1 MKILITTDWYEPVI
15 NGVVTSVVNL
25 SNELKKRGHE
35 VKILTL
41 SRNHHTYIVGDV
53 IYAASVGAGKIYPE
67 ARLKMPVI
75 KAVIDKLI
83 EWKPDV
89 IHSQCE
95 FSTFFMAKKIADETN
110 APIVHT
116 YHTIYE
122 DYTHYFSPNA
132 AWGRKVVQKLTR
144 MLSSRVDAMIAPS
157 RKIEDVLEKYD
168 VLCPVEVIPSGID
181 MNKFGKYI
189 GTDSRHRIREQ
200 YGLSD
205 DQTVL
210 LYVGRLAKEKNI
222 QEILRCQKRVHGYGT
237 ILMIV
242 GDGPYRAEVE
252 EQVRALGISESVI
265 FTGMIEPD
273 KVAEYYQ
280 VGDFF
285 VSASTS
291 ETQGLTYVEAL
302 AAGVPLLCR
311 EDPCLVDVV
320 DPGKNGWKFTDE
332 ETFETALV
340 KWLDMSPALRHQLRR
355 NAVQSADEFS
365 TRTFVDRVETL
376 YVSVCELR
384 AMGLGLARNFMGKYK
399 LCI

>member
-25 SNELKKRGHE
+25 AKELKERGHD

-41 SRNHHTYIVGDV
+41 SRNHHTYIDGDV
-53 IYAASVGAGKIYPE
+53 IYAASIGAGKIYPE

-75 KAVIDKLI
+75 KAAIDKLI
-83 EWKPDV
+83 EWNPDV

-116 YHTIYE
+116 YHTVYE

-144 MLSSRVDAMIAPS
+144 VLSSRVDAMIAPS
-157 RKIEDVLEKYD
+157 RKIEDVLEKYE
-168 VLCPVEVIPSGID
+168 VECPVEVIPSGID
-181 MNKFGKYI
+181 TDKFGRYI
-189 GTDSRHRIREQ
+189 GTDSRHRIRKQ

-210 LYVGRLAKEKNI
+210 LYVGRLAKEKNVE
-222 QEILRCQKRVHGYGT
+222 EILSCQKRVSGYGT
-237 ILMIV
+237 TLMIV
-242 GDGPYRAEVE
+242 GDGPYRAEIE
-252 EQVRALGISESVI
+252 EQVKERGLEDSVI
-265 FTGMIEPD
+265 FTGMIAPD

-280 VGDFF
+280 AGDFF

-302 AAGVPLLCR
+302 AAGIPLLCK

-320 DPGKNGWKFTDE
+320 DSGNNGWEFTDE
-332 ETFETALV
+332 GSFENAFV
-340 KWLDMSPALRHQLRR
+340 KWLEMGESDRKKLREC
-355 NAVQSADEFS
+355 AVQSADKFS
-365 TRTFVDRVETL
+365 TRTFADRVEQL
-376 YVSVCELR
+376 YMNSLVVVGITREKIQNYL
-384 AMGLGLARNFMGKYK
+384 
-399 LCI
+399 

>member
-41 SRNHHTYIVGDV
+41 SRNHHTYTDGDV
-53 IYAASVGAGKIYPE
+53 IYAASIGAGKIYPE

-75 KAVIDKLI
+75 KAVIDKII

-116 YHTIYE
+116 YHTVYE
-122 DYTHYFSPNA
+122 DYTHYFLPNA
-132 AWGRKVVQKLTR
+132 TWGRKVVQKLTR
-144 MLSSRVDAMIAPS
+144 MLSARVDAMIAPS
-157 RKIEDVLEKYD
+157 RKIEDVLEKYN

-181 MNKFGKYI
+181 TDKFGKYI
-189 GTDSRHRIREQ
+189 GTDSRYRIRQQ
-200 YGLSD
+200 YGLSK

-210 LYVGRLAKEKNI
+210 LYVGRLAKEKNTL
-222 QEILRCQKRVHGYGT
+222 EILRCQKSVSRYGT
-237 ILMIV
+237 ALMII
-242 GDGPYRAEVE
+242 GDGPYRAEIE
-252 EQVRALGISESVI
+252 EQVKELGISDSVI

-280 VGDFF
+280 AGDFF

-302 AAGVPLLCR
+302 AAGIPLLCR
-311 EDPCLVDVV
+311 EDPCLIDVV
-320 DPGKNGWKFTDE
+320 DSGKNGWEFTDE
-332 ETFETALV
+332 EAFENALV
-340 KWLDMSPALRHQLRR
+340 KWLDMSAASRQQLRR
-355 NAVQSADEFS
+355 NAVQSADKFS
-365 TRTFVDRVETL
+365 TRTFADRVEKL
-376 YVSVCELR
+376 YMNVCELR
-384 AMGLGLARNFMGKYK
+384 ELVLRA
-399 LCI
+399 C

>member
-41 SRNHHTYIVGDV
+41 SRNHHTYTDGDV
-53 IYAASVGAGKIYPE
+53 IYAASIGAGKIYPE

-75 KAVIDKLI
+75 KAVIDKII

-116 YHTIYE
+116 YHTVYE

-132 AWGRKVVQKLTR
+132 TWGRKVVQKLTR
-144 MLSSRVDAMIAPS
+144 MLSARVDAMIAPS
-157 RKIEDVLEKYD
+157 RKIEDVLEKYN

-181 MNKFGKYI
+181 TDKFGKYI
-189 GTDSRHRIREQ
+189 GTDSRYRIRQQ
-200 YGLSD
+200 YGLSK

-210 LYVGRLAKEKNI
+210 LYVGRLAKEKNTL
-222 QEILRCQKRVHGYGT
+222 EILRCQKSVSRYGT
-237 ILMIV
+237 ALMII
-242 GDGPYRAEVE
+242 GDGPYRAEIE
-252 EQVRALGISESVI
+252 EQVKELGISDSVI

-280 VGDFF
+280 AGDFF

-302 AAGVPLLCR
+302 AAGIPLLCR
-311 EDPCLVDVV
+311 EDPCLIDVV
-320 DPGKNGWKFTDE
+320 DSGKN
-332 ETFETALV
+332 
-340 KWLDMSPALRHQLRR
+340 
-355 NAVQSADEFS
+355 
-365 TRTFVDRVETL
+365 
-376 YVSVCELR
+376 
-384 AMGLGLARNFMGKYK
+384 
-399 LCI
+399 

>member
-25 SNELKKRGHE
+25 AKELKERGHD

-41 SRNHHTYIVGDV
+41 SRNHHTYIDGDV
-53 IYAASVGAGKIYPE
+53 IYAASIGAGKIYPE

-75 KAVIDKLI
+75 KAVIDKLV
-83 EWKPDV
+83 EWNPDV

-116 YHTIYE
+116 YHTVYE

-157 RKIEDVLEKYD
+157 RKIEDVLEKYE
-168 VLCPVEVIPSGID
+168 VECPVEVIPSGID
-181 MNKFGKYI
+181 TDKFGRYI
-189 GTDSRHRIREQ
+189 GTDSRHRIRKQ

-205 DQTVL
+205 GQTVL
-210 LYVGRLAKEKNI
+210 LYVGRLAKEKNVE
-222 QEILRCQKRVHGYGT
+222 EILRCQKRVSGYGT
-237 ILMIV
+237 TLMIV
-242 GDGPYRAEVE
+242 GDGPYRAEIE
-252 EQVRALGISESVI
+252 EQVKELGLEDSVI
-265 FTGMIEPD
+265 FTGMIDPD

-280 VGDFF
+280 AGDFF

-302 AAGVPLLCR
+302 AAGIPLLCK

-320 DPGKNGWKFTDE
+320 DSGKNGWEFTDE
-332 ETFETALV
+332 ESFENAFV
-340 KWLDMSPALRHQLRR
+340 KWLEMGESDRKKLREC
-355 NAVQSADEFS
+355 AVQSADKFS
-365 TRTFVDRVETL
+365 TRTFADRVEQL
-376 YVSVCELR
+376 YMNSLVVVGITREKIQNYL
-384 AMGLGLARNFMGKYK
+384 
-399 LCI
+399 

>member
-67 ARLKMPVI
+67 ARLKMPII

-222 QEILRCQKRVHGYGT
+222 QEILRCQKRVRRYGT

-242 GDGPYRAEVE
+242 GDGPYRAEIE
-252 EQVRALGISESVI
+252 EQVNELGISESVI

-384 AMGLGLARNFMGKYK
+384 AMVLRA
-399 LCI
+399 C

>member
-25 SNELKKRGHE
+25 AKELKEREHD

-41 SRNHHTYIVGDV
+41 SRNHHTYIDGDV
-53 IYAASVGAGKIYPE
+53 IYAASIGAGKIYPE

-75 KAVIDKLI
+75 KAVIDKLV
-83 EWKPDV
+83 EWNPDV

-116 YHTIYE
+116 YHTVYE

-157 RKIEDVLEKYD
+157 RKIEEVLEKYE
-168 VLCPVEVIPSGID
+168 VECPVEVIPSGID
-181 MNKFGKYI
+181 TDKFGRCI
-189 GTDSRHRIREQ
+189 GTDSRHRIRKQ

-210 LYVGRLAKEKNI
+210 LYVGRLAKEKNVE
-222 QEILRCQKRVHGYGT
+222 EILRCQKRVSGYGT
-237 ILMIV
+237 TLMIV
-242 GDGPYRAEVE
+242 GDGPYRTEIE
-252 EQVRALGISESVI
+252 EQVKELGIEDGVI
-265 FTGMIEPD
+265 FTGMIAPD

-280 VGDFF
+280 AGDFF

-302 AAGVPLLCR
+302 AAGIPLICK

-320 DPGKNGWKFTDE
+320 DSGKNGWKFTDE
-332 ETFETALV
+332 ESFENAFV
-340 KWLDMSPALRHQLRR
+340 KWLEMGESDRKKLREC
-355 NAVQSADEFS
+355 AVQSADKFS
-365 TRTFVDRVETL
+365 TRTFADRVEQL
-376 YVSVCELR
+376 YMNVCELR
-384 AMGLGLARNFMGKYK
+384 ELVLKA
-399 LCI
+399 C

>member
-1 MKILITTDWYEPVI
+1 M
-15 NGVVTSVVNL
+15 
-25 SNELKKRGHE
+25 
-35 VKILTL
+35 
-41 SRNHHTYIVGDV
+41 
-53 IYAASVGAGKIYPE
+53 IYAASLGAGKIYPE

-83 EWKPDV
+83 EWRPDI

-116 YHTIYE
+116 YHTVYE

-144 MLSSRVDAMIAPS
+144 MLSARVDAMIAPS

-181 MNKFGKYI
+181 TDKFGKYI

-222 QEILRCQKRVHGYGT
+222 LEILRCQKRVSKYGT

-242 GDGPYRAEVE
+242 GDGPYRAEIE
-252 EQVRALGISESVI
+252 SQVKELGISDSVI

-280 VGDFF
+280 AGDFF

-302 AAGVPLLCR
+302 AAGIPLLCR
-311 EDPCLVDVV
+311 EDPCLAGVV
-320 DPGKNGWKFTDE
+320 DNGKNGWKFTDE
-332 ETFETALV
+332 ESFENVLT
-340 KWLDMSPALRHQLRR
+340 KWLDMSVASRQQLRQ
-355 NAVQSADEFS
+355 NAVQSADKFS
-365 TRTFVDRVETL
+365 TRTFADRVEKL
-376 YVSVCELR
+376 YENVCELR
-384 AMGLGLARNFMGKYK
+384 EMVLRA
-399 LCI
+399 C

>member
-1 MKILITTDWYEPVI
+1 MI
-15 NGVVTSVVNL
+15 SVVNL
-25 SNELKKRGHE
+25 SRELKARGHE

-41 SRNHHTYIVGDV
+41 SRNHHTYIDGDV
-53 IYAASVGAGKIYPE
+53 IYAASIGAGKIYPE

-144 MLSSRVDAMIAPS
+144 MLSSRVEAMIAPS

-181 MNKFGKYI
+181 TDKFGKYI
-189 GTDSRHRIREQ
+189 ETDGRYRIRQQ
-200 YGLSD
+200 YGLSKE
-205 DQTVL
+205 QTVL
-210 LYVGRLAKEKNI
+210 LYVGRLAKEKNTL
-222 QEILRCQKRVHGYGT
+222 EILRCQKRVSRYGT

-242 GDGPYRAEVE
+242 GDGPYRSEIE
-252 EQVRALGISESVI
+252 EQVRELEISESVI

-280 VGDFF
+280 AGDFF

-302 AAGVPLLCR
+302 AAGIPLLCR
-311 EDPCLVDVV
+311 EDPCLIDVV
-320 DPGKNGWKFTDE
+320 DNGKNGWEFTDE
-332 ETFETALV
+332 ETFENALV
-340 KWLDMSPALRHQLRR
+340 KWLDMSSASRQQLRR
-355 NAVQSADEFS
+355 NAAQSADKFS
-365 TRTFVDRVETL
+365 TTTFVDRVEKL
-376 YVSVCELR
+376 YMNVCELQALVLR
-384 AMGLGLARNFMGKYK
+384 A
-399 LCI
+399 C

>member
-41 SRNHHTYIVGDV
+41 SRSHHTYAEGDV
-53 IYAASVGAGKIYPE
+53 IYAASIGAGKIYPE

-116 YHTIYE
+116 YHTVYE

-144 MLSSRVDAMIAPS
+144 MLSSRVEAMIAPS

-181 MNKFGKYI
+181 TDKFGKYI
-189 GTDSRHRIREQ
+189 ETDGRYRIRQQ
-200 YGLSD
+200 YGLSKE
-205 DQTVL
+205 QTVL
-210 LYVGRLAKEKNI
+210 LYVGRLAKEKNTL
-222 QEILRCQKRVHGYGT
+222 EILRCQKRVSRYGT

-242 GDGPYRAEVE
+242 GDGPYRSEIE
-252 EQVRALGISESVI
+252 EQVRELEISESVI

-280 VGDFF
+280 AGDFF

-302 AAGVPLLCR
+302 AAGIPLLCR
-311 EDPCLVDVV
+311 EDPCLIDVV
-320 DPGKNGWKFTDE
+320 DNGKNGWEFTDE
-332 ETFETALV
+332 ETFENALV
-340 KWLDMSPALRHQLRR
+340 KWLDMSAASRQQLRR
-355 NAVQSADEFS
+355 NAVQSADKFS
-365 TRTFVDRVETL
+365 TAIFADRVEKL
-376 YVSVCELR
+376 YMNVCELQALVLR
-384 AMGLGLARNFMGKYK
+384 V
-399 LCI
+399 C

>member
-41 SRNHHTYIVGDV
+41 SRNHHTYTDGDV
-53 IYAASVGAGKIYPE
+53 IYAASIGAGKIYPE

-75 KAVIDKLI
+75 KAVIDKII

-116 YHTIYE
+116 YHTVYG

-132 AWGRKVVQKLTR
+132 TWGRKVVQKLTR
-144 MLSSRVDAMIAPS
+144 MLSARVDAMIAPS
-157 RKIEDVLEKYD
+157 RKIEDVLEKYN

-181 MNKFGKYI
+181 TDKFGKYI
-189 GTDSRHRIREQ
+189 GTDSRYRIRQQ
-200 YGLSD
+200 YGLSK

-210 LYVGRLAKEKNI
+210 LYVGRLAKEKNTL
-222 QEILRCQKRVHGYGT
+222 EILRCQKRVSRYGT
-237 ILMIV
+237 ALMII
-242 GDGPYRAEVE
+242 GDGPYRAEIE
-252 EQVRALGISESVI
+252 EQVKELGISDSVI

-280 VGDFF
+280 AGDFF

-302 AAGVPLLCR
+302 AAGIPLLCR
-311 EDPCLVDVV
+311 EDPCLIDVV
-320 DPGKNGWKFTDE
+320 DSGKNGWEFTDE
-332 ETFETALV
+332 EAFENALV
-340 KWLDMSPALRHQLRR
+340 KWLDMSAASRQQLRR
-355 NAVQSADEFS
+355 NAVQSADKFS
-365 TRTFVDRVETL
+365 TRTFVDRVEKL

-384 AMGLGLARNFMGKYK
+384 ALVRKA
-399 LCI
+399 C

>member
-210 LYVGRLAKEKNI
+210 LYVGRLA
-222 QEILRCQKRVHGYGT
+222 
-237 ILMIV
+237 
-242 GDGPYRAEVE
+242 AEVE

-365 TRTFVDRVETL
+365 TSTFADRVEKL
-376 YVSVCELR
+376 YMNVCELQALVLR
-384 AMGLGLARNFMGKYK
+384 A
-399 LCI
+399 C

>member
-41 SRNHHTYIVGDV
+41 SRNHHTYTDGDV
-53 IYAASVGAGKIYPE
+53 IYAASIGAGKIYPE

-75 KAVIDKLI
+75 KAVIDKII

-116 YHTIYE
+116 YHTVYE
-122 DYTHYFSPNA
+122 DYTHYFLPNA
-132 AWGRKVVQKLTR
+132 TWGRKVVQKLTR
-144 MLSSRVDAMIAPS
+144 MLSARVDAMIAPS
-157 RKIEDVLEKYD
+157 RKIEDVLEKYN

-181 MNKFGKYI
+181 TDKFGKYI
-189 GTDSRHRIREQ
+189 GTDSRYRIRQQ
-200 YGLSD
+200 YGLSK

-210 LYVGRLAKEKNI
+210 LYVGRLAKEKNTL
-222 QEILRCQKRVHGYGT
+222 EILRCQKSVSRYGT
-237 ILMIV
+237 ALMII
-242 GDGPYRAEVE
+242 GDGPYRAEIE
-252 EQVRALGISESVI
+252 EQGKELGISDSVI

-280 VGDFF
+280 AGDFF

-302 AAGVPLLCR
+302 AAGIPLLCR
-311 EDPCLVDVV
+311 EDPCLIDVV
-320 DPGKNGWKFTDE
+320 DSGKNGWEFTDE
-332 ETFETALV
+332 EAFENALV
-340 KWLDMSPALRHQLRR
+340 KWLDMSAASRQQLRR
-355 NAVQSADEFS
+355 NAVQSADKFS
-365 TRTFVDRVETL
+365 TRTFADRVEKL
-376 YVSVCELR
+376 YMNVCELR
-384 AMGLGLARNFMGKYK
+384 ELVLRA
-399 LCI
+399 C

>member
-1 MKILITTDWYEPVI
+1 M
-15 NGVVTSVVNL
+15 
-25 SNELKKRGHE
+25 
-35 VKILTL
+35 
-41 SRNHHTYIVGDV
+41 
-53 IYAASVGAGKIYPE
+53 IYAASLGAGKIYPE

-83 EWKPDV
+83 EWRPDI

-95 FSTFFMAKKIADETN
+95 FSTFFMAKKIADETD

-116 YHTIYE
+116 YHTVYE

-144 MLSSRVDAMIAPS
+144 MLSARVDAMIAPS

-181 MNKFGKYI
+181 TDKFGKYI

-222 QEILRCQKRVHGYGT
+222 LEILRCQKKVCGYGT
-237 ILMIV
+237 TLMIV
-242 GDGPYRAEVE
+242 GDGPYRAEIE
-252 EQVRALGISESVI
+252 SQVKELGISDSVI

-280 VGDFF
+280 AGDFF

-302 AAGVPLLCR
+302 AAGIPLLCR
-311 EDPCLVDVV
+311 EDPCLAGVV
-320 DPGKNGWKFTDE
+320 DNGKNGWKFTDE
-332 ETFETALV
+332 ESFENALT
-340 KWLDMSPALRHQLRR
+340 KWLDMSAASRQQLRQ
-355 NAVQSADEFS
+355 NAVQSADKFS
-365 TRTFVDRVETL
+365 TRTFADRVEKL
-376 YVSVCELR
+376 YENVCELR
-384 AMGLGLARNFMGKYK
+384 EMVLRA
-399 LCI
+399 C

>member
-15 NGVVTSVVNL
+15 NGVVISVVNL
-25 SNELKKRGHE
+25 SRELKARGHE

-41 SRNHHTYIVGDV
+41 SRNHHTYIDGDV
-53 IYAASVGAGKIYPE
+53 IYAASIGAGKIYPE

-95 FSTFFMAKKIADETN
+95 LSTFFMAKKIADETN

-144 MLSSRVDAMIAPS
+144 MLSSRVEAMIAPS

-181 MNKFGKYI
+181 TDKFGKYI
-189 GTDSRHRIREQ
+189 ETDGRYRIRQQ
-200 YGLSD
+200 YGLSKE
-205 DQTVL
+205 QTVL
-210 LYVGRLAKEKNI
+210 LYVGRLAKEKNTL
-222 QEILRCQKRVHGYGT
+222 EILRCQKRVSRYGT

-242 GDGPYRAEVE
+242 GDGPYRSEIE
-252 EQVRALGISESVI
+252 EQVRELEISESVI

-280 VGDFF
+280 AGDFF

-302 AAGVPLLCR
+302 AAGIPLLCR
-311 EDPCLVDVV
+311 EDPCLIDVV
-320 DPGKNGWKFTDE
+320 DNGKNGWEFTDE
-332 ETFETALV
+332 ETFENALV
-340 KWLDMSPALRHQLRR
+340 KWLDMSAASRQQLRR
-355 NAVQSADEFS
+355 NAVQSADKFS
-365 TRTFVDRVETL
+365 TAIFADRVEKL
-376 YVSVCELR
+376 YMNVCELQALVLR
-384 AMGLGLARNFMGKYK
+384 A
-399 LCI
+399 C

>member
-41 SRNHHTYIVGDV
+41 SRSHHTYAEGDV
-53 IYAASVGAGKIYPE
+53 IYAASIGAGKIYPE

-116 YHTIYE
+116 YHTVYE

-144 MLSSRVDAMIAPS
+144 MLSSRVEAMIAPS

-181 MNKFGKYI
+181 TDKFGKYI
-189 GTDSRHRIREQ
+189 ETDGRYRIRQQ
-200 YGLSD
+200 YGLSKE
-205 DQTVL
+205 QTVL
-210 LYVGRLAKEKNI
+210 LYVGRLAKEKNT
-222 QEILRCQKRVHGYGT
+222 LKRVSRYGT

-242 GDGPYRAEVE
+242 GDGPYRAEIE
-252 EQVRALGISESVI
+252 EQVRELEISESVI

-280 VGDFF
+280 AGDFF

-302 AAGVPLLCR
+302 AAGIPLLCR
-311 EDPCLVDVV
+311 EDPCLIDVV
-320 DPGKNGWKFTDE
+320 DNGKNGWEFTDE
-332 ETFETALV
+332 ETFENALV
-340 KWLDMSPALRHQLRR
+340 KWLDMSAASRQQLRR
-355 NAVQSADEFS
+355 NAVQSADKFS
-365 TRTFVDRVETL
+365 TAIFADRVEKL
-376 YVSVCELR
+376 YMNVCELQALVLR
-384 AMGLGLARNFMGKYK
+384 V
-399 LCI
+399 C

>member
-1 MKILITTDWYEPVI
+1 MKILITTDWYQPVI

-25 SNELKKRGHE
+25 SDELRQRGHE

-41 SRNHHTYIVGDV
+41 SRNHHTYIDGDV
-53 IYAASVGAGKIYPE
+53 IYTASLGAGKIYPE

-75 KAVIDKLI
+75 KAVIDRLI
-83 EWKPDV
+83 EWHPDI

-95 FSTFFMAKKIADETN
+95 FSTFFMAKKIADETQ

-116 YHTIYE
+116 YHTVYE

-157 RKIEDVLEKYD
+157 SKIEDVLDRYE
-168 VLCPVEVIPSGID
+168 VLCPVDVIPSGID
-181 MNKFGKYI
+181 TDKFGKYI
-189 GTDSRHRIREQ
+189 RTDTRHRIRQQ

-210 LYVGRLAKEKNI
+210 LYVGRLAKEKNVD
-222 QEILRCQKRVHGYGT
+222 EVLRCQKRVSRYGT
-237 ILMIV
+237 VLMIV
-242 GDGPYRAEVE
+242 GDGPYREEIE
-252 EQVRALGISESVI
+252 EQVRELGISDSVI

-273 KVAEYYQ
+273 RVAEYYQ
-280 VGDFF
+280 AGDFF

-302 AAGVPLLCR
+302 AAGIPLLCK
-311 EDPCLVDVV
+311 EDPCLTDVV
-320 DPGKNGWKFTDE
+320 DNGKNGWEFADE
-332 ETFETALV
+332 ETFEDILSE
-340 KWLDMSPALRHQLRR
+340 WLEMSEPERQQLRK
-355 NAVQSADEFS
+355 NAVKSADKFS
-365 TRTFVDRVETL
+365 TRTFADRVEQL
-376 YVSVCELR
+376 YMNVCELR
-384 AMGLGLARNFMGKYK
+384 ELVLRA
-399 LCI
+399 C

>member
-1 MKILITTDWYEPVI
+1 
-15 NGVVTSVVNL
+15 
-25 SNELKKRGHE
+25 
-35 VKILTL
+35 
-41 SRNHHTYIVGDV
+41 
-53 IYAASVGAGKIYPE
+53 
-67 ARLKMPVI
+67 
-75 KAVIDKLI
+75 
-83 EWKPDV
+83 
-89 IHSQCE
+89 
-95 FSTFFMAKKIADETN
+95 MAKKIADETD

-116 YHTIYE
+116 YHTVYE

-144 MLSSRVDAMIAPS
+144 MLSARVDAMIAPS

-181 MNKFGKYI
+181 TDKFGKYI

-222 QEILRCQKRVHGYGT
+222 LEILRCQKRVRRYGT
-237 ILMIV
+237 TFMIV
-242 GDGPYRAEVE
+242 GDGPYRAEIE
-252 EQVRALGISESVI
+252 SQVKELGISDSVI

-280 VGDFF
+280 AGDFF

-302 AAGVPLLCR
+302 AAGIPLLCR
-311 EDPCLVDVV
+311 EDPCLAGVV
-320 DPGKNGWKFTDE
+320 DNGKNGWKFTDE
-332 ETFETALV
+332 ESFENALT
-340 KWLDMSPALRHQLRR
+340 KWLDMSAASRQQLRQ
-355 NAVQSADEFS
+355 NAVQSADKFS
-365 TRTFVDRVETL
+365 TRTFADRVEKL
-376 YVSVCELR
+376 YENVCELR
-384 AMGLGLARNFMGKYK
+384 EKVLSA
-399 LCI
+399 C

>member
-168 VLCPVEVIPSGID
+168 VLCPV
-181 MNKFGKYI
+181 
-189 GTDSRHRIREQ
+189 
-200 YGLSD
+200 
-205 DQTVL
+205 
-210 LYVGRLAKEKNI
+210 
-222 QEILRCQKRVHGYGT
+222 
-237 ILMIV
+237 
-242 GDGPYRAEVE
+242 
-252 EQVRALGISESVI
+252 
-265 FTGMIEPD
+265 
-273 KVAEYYQ
+273 
-280 VGDFF
+280 
-285 VSASTS
+285 
-291 ETQGLTYVEAL
+291 
-302 AAGVPLLCR
+302 
-311 EDPCLVDVV
+311 
-320 DPGKNGWKFTDE
+320 
-332 ETFETALV
+332 
-340 KWLDMSPALRHQLRR
+340 
-355 NAVQSADEFS
+355 
-365 TRTFVDRVETL
+365 
-376 YVSVCELR
+376 
-384 AMGLGLARNFMGKYK
+384 
-399 LCI
+399 

>member
-1 MKILITTDWYEPVI
+1 
-15 NGVVTSVVNL
+15 
-25 SNELKKRGHE
+25 
-35 VKILTL
+35 
-41 SRNHHTYIVGDV
+41 
-53 IYAASVGAGKIYPE
+53 
-67 ARLKMPVI
+67 MPVI

-365 TRTFVDRVETL
+365 TSTFADRVEKL
-376 YVSVCELR
+376 YMNVCELQALVLR
-384 AMGLGLARNFMGKYK
+384 APAQAGLGT
-399 LCI
+399 

>member
-41 SRNHHTYIVGDV
+41 SRNHHTYTDGDV
-53 IYAASVGAGKIYPE
+53 IYAASIGAGKIYPE

-75 KAVIDKLI
+75 KAVIDKII

-116 YHTIYE
+116 YHTVYE
-122 DYTHYFSPNA
+122 DYTHYFSPNTT
-132 AWGRKVVQKLTR
+132 WGRKVVQKLTR
-144 MLSSRVDAMIAPS
+144 MLSARVDAMIAPS
-157 RKIEDVLEKYD
+157 RKIEDVLEKYN

-181 MNKFGKYI
+181 TDKFGKYI
-189 GTDSRHRIREQ
+189 GTDSRYRIRQQ
-200 YGLSD
+200 YGLSK

-210 LYVGRLAKEKNI
+210 LYVGRLAKEKNTL
-222 QEILRCQKRVHGYGT
+222 EILRCQKSVSRYGT
-237 ILMIV
+237 ALMII
-242 GDGPYRAEVE
+242 GDGPYRAEIE
-252 EQVRALGISESVI
+252 EQVKELGISDSVI

-280 VGDFF
+280 AGDFF

-302 AAGVPLLCR
+302 AAGIPLLCR
-311 EDPCLVDVV
+311 EDPCLIDVV
-320 DPGKNGWKFTDE
+320 DSGKNGWEFTDE
-332 ETFETALV
+332 EAFENALV
-340 KWLDMSPALRHQLRR
+340 KWLDMSAASRQQLRR
-355 NAVQSADEFS
+355 NAVQSADKFS
-365 TRTFVDRVETL
+365 TRTFADRVEKL
-376 YVSVCELR
+376 YMNVCELR
-384 AMGLGLARNFMGKYK
+384 ELVLRA
-399 LCI
+399 C

>member
-25 SNELKKRGHE
+25 AKELKERGHD

-41 SRNHHTYIVGDV
+41 SRNHHTYIDGDV
-53 IYAASVGAGKIYPE
+53 IYAASIGAGKIYPE

-75 KAVIDKLI
+75 KAVIDKLV
-83 EWKPDV
+83 EWNPDV

-116 YHTIYE
+116 YHTVYE

-132 AWGRKVVQKLTR
+132 VWGRKVVQKLTR

-157 RKIEDVLEKYD
+157 RKIEDVLEKYE
-168 VLCPVEVIPSGID
+168 VECPVEVIPSGID
-181 MNKFGKYI
+181 TVKFGRYI
-189 GTDSRHRIREQ
+189 GTDSRHRIRKQ

-210 LYVGRLAKEKNI
+210 LYVGRLAKEKNVE
-222 QEILRCQKRVHGYGT
+222 EILSCQKRVSRYVT
-237 ILMIV
+237 TLMIV
-242 GDGPYRAEVE
+242 GDGPYRAEIE
-252 EQVRALGISESVI
+252 EQVKELGLEDSVI
-265 FTGMIEPD
+265 FTGMIDPD

-280 VGDFF
+280 AGDFF

-302 AAGVPLLCR
+302 AAGIPLICK

-320 DPGKNGWKFTDE
+320 DSGKNGWEFTDE
-332 ETFETALV
+332 ESFENAFV
-340 KWLDMSPALRHQLRR
+340 KWLEMGESDRKKLREC
-355 NAVQSADEFS
+355 AVQSADKFS
-365 TRTFVDRVETL
+365 TRTFADRVEQL
-376 YVSVCELR
+376 YMNSLVVVGITREKIQNYL
-384 AMGLGLARNFMGKYK
+384 
-399 LCI
+399 